1 MGACYST
8 DHIAEDHIHIDIT
21 CNIDESQQKY
31 RIRTISKRLLAG
43 GGGGGGGG
51 ERGERGAK
59 ASFTGPK
66 SSPLASA
73 VVQKIWSVYF
83 LSGLKLNVG
92 LPIPPF

>member
-31 RIRTISKRLLAG
+31 RIRTISKRLLA
-43 GGGGGGGG
+43 GGGGGGG